1 MHTQPRVF
9 TRSRSLPAT
18 AKVFAFFGLILMTI
32 TFAATPA
39 RAVAKIQTVTSE
51 GGIAAWLVEDYTLPL
66 LSINFAFKGGAAQ
79 DAAGKA
85 GTANLLSGLLDEGA
99 GELEALAFQQRQQD
113 LAMRLSFE
121 AGRDAFYGS
130 FSTLKEN
137 QAPSLEL
144 LQLSLTSPRF
154 DTEPVERVRRQIIAG
169 LQRQAKDPNS
179 IASEAFSSLTFGDHP
194 YGRSTSGSLE
204 SVPNLNIDDLRRY
217 VKRNFARDNLV
228 VGVVGAISA
237 DELAKV
243 LDQVFGGLPATSDL
257 QTIAEAQLQGLGQT
271 MVIDYDIPQSI
282 MRLAMPGLKR
292 DDPDFMAAFV
302 LNHIYGGGTFS
313 SRLFREVREARGLA
327 YSVYSYL
334 MPLDHAG
341 LLAAGVATKNEA
353 AKVSLDL
360 IAEEARKLRETPP
373 TEVELDE
380 AKAFIKGSYQLRF
393 DTSSK
398 IARNLVG
405 LQLEG
410 LPIDYIEV
418 RNDLIEAITLDD
430 LQRVANRL
438 LRPENMITVV
448 VGKPEGVVST
458 N

>member
-1 MHTQPRVF
+1 
-9 TRSRSLPAT
+9 
-18 AKVFAFFGLILMTI
+18 
-32 TFAATPA
+32 
-39 RAVAKIQTVTSE
+39 
-51 GGIAAWLVEDYTLPL
+51 
-66 LSINFAFKGGAAQ
+66 
-79 DAAGKA
+79 
-85 GTANLLSGLLDEGA
+85 
-99 GELEALAFQQRQQD
+99 
-113 LAMRLSFE
+113 
-121 AGRDAFYGS
+121 
-130 FSTLKEN
+130 
-137 QAPSLEL
+137 
-144 LQLSLTSPRF
+144 
-154 DTEPVERVRRQIIAG
+154 
-169 LQRQAKDPNS
+169 
-179 IASEAFSSLTFGDHP
+179 
-194 YGRSTSGSLE
+194 
-204 SVPNLNIDDLRRY
+204 
-217 VKRNFARDNLV
+217 
-228 VGVVGAISA
+228 
-237 DELAKV
+237 V

-257 QTIAEAQLQGLGQT
+257 KTIAEAQLQGLGQT
-271 MVIDYDIPQSI
+271 VVIDYDIPQSI